1 VKLFHKTL
9 LAVATTIAVLV
20 ALLSFFWRDT
30 LLDSYGG
37 FERTEMTHHM
47 ERVVNTLREDAANP
61 SLRLN
66 DWAAWDSTFRFMADQ
81 EPGYIQNNFPVPF
94 TLTDIGVHFAAYVRG
109 DGRPKHTL
117 ASTWVGAPRW
127 CAFPAS
133 LAERLTA
140 DSVLVAHPNNE
151 SKVAGFLVTREHI
164 LEVGSHPITRGDR
177 KGDRRGALVFATV
190 LTDEEIK
197 RLGTI
202 IQVPFEVVRLDAA
215 SAGSPEQAAAATR
228 LASQPPGTI
237 DISPMDAGRVAG
249 FAVIDDVYGKPAL
262 LVSAVM
268 PRAIYAQGLEV
279 ASQSLVLL
287 AVIGGVFGLLNM
299 LLLRGIVLGR
309 LASLSEQVA
318 AIGSA
323 GGLSARVEASGRD
336 EISTVA
342 EKVNGMLSQLE
353 ANQAAILELEAWR
366 KGEQRYTELMD
377 GSPTIV
383 FIVADG
389 LVVYA
394 NPNAGRYFG
403 ESTPQALLGRA
414 FVDLLEPGEAR
425 EAFEAAALRLA
436 AGTQDLLR
444 MEVKA
449 LRRDGARI
457 DLELAANMMKFAER
471 PSVQVLA
478 QDVTETN
485 KAQDRL
491 ARMDKEME
499 IATRIQTALVPHEMP
514 IDRFDIAMGLV
525 TASEVGGDL
534 IDYIPQAD
542 GRFWIAIGDV
552 TGHGLTP
559 GLVMM
564 MAQSMITG
572 YVLDNPHA
580 SPAERLVRINEALF
594 HNVRNRMRNDNYMTL
609 QLIQHEGDGRFVA
622 AGMHCD
628 LLIWRAATGEVE
640 RLEVP
645 GFWTGLV
652 PDVAEATSDF
662 RFELAPRDVLLLYS
676 DGLIE
681 ASDSAGEQYDMDRL
695 QAALARYAELPV
707 ADLKERILAE
717 VQGWLSEQLDDISLI
732 VLRRHP
738 ASVPGSGLVE
748 VALV

>member
-1 VKLFHKTL
+1 MKLFHKTL
-9 LAVATTIAVLV
+9 LAVALTIVVLV
-20 ALLSFFWRDT
+20 VLLSVFWRDT
-30 LLDSYGG
+30 LLGSYSS

-66 DWAAWDSTFRFMADQ
+66 DWAAWDSTFRYMADQ

-94 TLTDIGVHFAAYVRG
+94 TLTDIGVHFAAYVRP
-109 DGRPKHTL
+109 DGSVKHSL
-117 ASTWVGAPRW
+117 ACSWVGEPRW
-127 CAFPAS
+127 RPFPAS
-133 LAERLTA
+133 LARCLTR
-140 DSVLVAHPNNE
+140 DSVLVNHPHND
-151 SKVAGFLVTREHI
+151 SKVGGFLVTPEHI

-177 KGDRRGALVFATV
+177 QGERRGALVFATV

-197 RLGTI
+197 RLGDI
-202 IQVPFEVVRLDAA
+202 IQVPFAVARLDAGA
-215 SAGSPEQAAAATR
+215 ALSPDLAAAAGR
-228 LASQPPGTI
+228 LAGRPPGTV
-237 DISPMDAGRVAG
+237 DVLPMDAGRVAG
-249 FAVIDDVYGKPAL
+249 FAVVEDVHGQPAL

-279 ASQSLVLL
+279 ASQSLILL

-309 LASLSEQVA
+309 LAALSEQVA

-342 EKVNGMLSQLE
+342 DKVNGMLSQLE

-377 GSPTIV
+377 ASPTIV

-389 LVVYA
+389 VVVYA

-403 ESTPQALLGRA
+403 EASPQALLGRS
-414 FVDLLEPGEAR
+414 FVDLLEPGEPR
-425 EAFEAAALRLA
+425 EAFVAAVARLA

-449 LRRDGARI
+449 LRRDGERI
-457 DLELAANMMKFAER
+457 DLELAANMMQFADC

-485 KAQDRL
+485 RAQDRL
-491 ARMDKEME
+491 AQMNKEME

-542 GRFWIAIGDV
+542 GRFWLAIGDV

-609 QLIQHEGDGRFVA
+609 QLIHHEGDGRFVA

-628 LLIWRAATGEVE
+628 LLIWRAETGLVD

-645 GFWTGLV
+645 GFWTGLI
-652 PDVAEATSDF
+652 PDVAEATTDF

-681 ASDSAGEQYDMDRL
+681 ASDEVGEQYDMDRL
-695 QAALARYAELPV
+695 AVALARHAALPV
-707 ADLKERILAE
+707 AEIKDRILAE
-717 VQGWLSEQLDDISLI
+717 VQAWLTEQLDDISLI

-738 ASVPGSGLVE
+738 DAAPGGGLVE
-748 VALV
+748 AARV

>member
-1 VKLFHKTL
+1 MKLFHKTL
-9 LAVATTIAVLV
+9 LAVALTIMVLI

-30 LLDSYGG
+30 LLDSYSG
-37 FERTEMTHHM
+37 FEHKEMTHHM

-66 DWAAWDSTFRFMADQ
+66 DWAAWDSTYRFMADQ
-81 EPGYIQNNFPVPF
+81 EPTYIQNNFPVPF
-94 TLTDIGVHFAAYVRG
+94 TLTDIGVHFAAYVLP
-109 DGRPKHTL
+109 DGRLKHTL
-117 ASTWVGAPRW
+117 ASTWEGEPQWREFPR
-127 CAFPAS
+127 S
-133 LAERLTA
+133 LAEKLTR
-140 DSVLVAHPNNE
+140 DSLLVAHPTNDN
-151 SKVAGFLVTREHI
+151 KLAGFVVTRDFV

-177 KGDRRGALVFATV
+177 LGDRRGALVFAAV
-190 LTDEEIK
+190 LTPAEVK
-197 RLGTI
+197 RLGGI
-202 IQVPFEVVRLDAA
+202 IQVPFEVDRLDAPA
-215 SAGSPEQAAAATR
+215 LSAEKAEALARLQALPR
-228 LASQPPGTI
+228 GTI
-237 DISPMDAGRVAG
+237 DVLPVDDRHVAG
-249 FAVIDDVYGKPAL
+249 HAVIDDVYGKPAI
-262 LVSAVM
+262 LVSATM
-268 PRAIYAQGLEV
+268 PRAIYAQGLAV
-279 ASQSLVLL
+279 ASQSLILL

-309 LASLSEQVA
+309 LAALSEQVA
-318 AIGSA
+318 AIGTA
-323 GGLSARVEASGRD
+323 GGLSARVEATGRD

-377 GSPTIV
+377 ASPTIV
-383 FIVADG
+383 FIVTG
-389 LVVYA
+389 GMVVYA
-394 NPNAGRYFG
+394 NPNAGRYFAVT
-403 ESTPQALLGRA
+403 TPQALVGRPFA
-414 FVDLLEPGEAR
+414 DLLEPGESR
-425 EAFEAAALRLA
+425 EFFLAAAERLA
-436 AGTQDLLR
+436 AGAQDLLR

-449 LRRDGARI
+449 LRADGVRI
-457 DLELAANMMKFAER
+457 DLELAANMMQFAER

-499 IATRIQTALVPHEMP
+499 IATRIQTSLVPHEMP

-534 IDYIPQAD
+534 IDYIPHPG
-542 GRFWIAIGDV
+542 GRFWLAIGDV

-594 HNVRNRMRNDNYMTL
+594 HNVRNRLRNDNYMTL
-609 QLIQHEGDGRFVA
+609 QLIHHAGDGQFVA

-628 LLIWRAATGEVE
+628 LIIWRSATGVVE

-645 GFWTGLV
+645 GFWTGLI
-652 PDVAEATSDF
+652 PDVAEATTDF
-662 RFELAPRDVLLLYS
+662 HFELAPQDVLLLYS

-681 ASDSAGEQYDMDRL
+681 ASNAAGEQYDMDRL
-695 QAALARYAELPV
+695 QDALARYAELPV
-707 ADLKERILAE
+707 GEIKERIFAD
-717 VQGWLSEQLDDISLI
+717 VQAWLVEQLDDISII
-732 VLRRHP
+732 VLRRH
-738 ASVPGSGLVE
+738 ADVVAGGGLVE
-748 VALV
+748 VALE